1 MGIDLSVSIFYK
13 YFYAINL
20 VKVKRMALWGIST
33 TTETA
38 DNNYA
43 IPKYQHS
50 VDRNRSPWNTFA
62 DRRGWIQRWY
72 GTTENSGLSTTYY
85 DEVLVPVVGLNTG
98 VAPGAAGHG
107 ANETGLGQATPVAVF
122 FEDPNKASPISV
134 GGGGTTGIATNTT
147 GYIHLVYNELV
158 YVSAGATVR
167 IRTFDANN
175 ANESTAIVGT
185 AASVSPGVAVVNYV
199 NGNGLTAFTNYN
211 GQITNRVAFAFTS
224 PSTVLT
230 ANVPFTTSVTTTGQT
245 VAIGGTNIFV
255 DSVTG
260 VSIGSSLTVAGKLT
274 NVSVVAVGTT
284 SVQIGTASTIS
295 STITAGLGVTFSTRT
310 NATKLFIDMSRGF
323 IGVGTDGATGV
334 GIISS
339 FTSDLIR
346 QVGGA
351 GTYLSLQKDGVTAVG
366 LGTTTLT
373 VR

>member
-1 MGIDLSVSIFYK
+1 
-13 YFYAINL
+13 
-20 VKVKRMALWGIST
+20 MALWGIST

-38 DNNYA
+38 ANNYN
-43 IPKYQHS
+43 IPKFMHI
-50 VDRNRSPWNTFA
+50 VDKNITGHNVFA
-62 DRRGWIQRWY
+62 DGRGWIHRHY
-72 GTTENSGLSTTYY
+72 RGSENSGISTRYY
-85 DEVLVPVVGLNTG
+85 DEILVPVAGLNTNG
-98 VAPGAAGHG
+98 NGS
-107 ANETGLGQATPVAVF
+107 NTTGLGNATPVAVF

-147 GYIHLVYNELV
+147 GYVHLVYNELV

-175 ANESTAIVGT
+175 ANESTAIVAT
-185 AASVSPGVAVVNYV
+185 AASVAPGASVVNYV
-199 NGNGLTAFTNYN
+199 NNNGLTVFTNYN

-224 PSTVLT
+224 PSSVLT
-230 ANVPFTTSVTTTGQT
+230 ANVPFTTSVTTAGQT

-260 VSIGSSLTVAGKLT
+260 VSVGSSLTVAGKLT

-284 SVQIGTASTIS
+284 SVQIGTASTIA

-310 NATKLFIDMSRGF
+310 NATKLFIDMGRGF
-323 IGVGTDGATGV
+323 IGVGTDSANGV

-339 FTSDLIR
+339 FTSDIIR
-346 QVGGA
+346 QIGGA